1 MCRKSRNP
9 YFFLAGE
16 FKAQNAN
23 KWDAAWSVSLWREGE
38 NWREWRMRIERERM
52 SSSNFLFDRERRLER
67 ERRRKI
73 SYPTRPHHSPLL
85 PSLSLPTAAK
95 TSSSAVILT
104 TPYHYFQHSRH
115 HHHRRKKEQQ
125 SKTHRLL
132 REIIVCLD
140 NLLVKSK

>member
-1 MCRKSRNP
+1 MCRKSRNQ

-67 ERRRKI
+67 ERRRQKYHI
-73 SYPTRPHHSPLL
+73 LPVLIIHHCCHLCRCPL
-85 PSLSLPTAAK
+85 P
-95 TSSSAVILT
+95 
-104 TPYHYFQHSRH
+104 QRH
-115 HHHRRKKEQQ
+115 HHQQ
-125 SKTHRLL
+125 SSSRRLTITSNIL
-132 REIIVCLD
+132 GTITIDAKR
-140 NLLVKSK
+140 NSNQKHTGF